1 MNKVKLTEMFSQRLD
16 DIEHLKQSKDFY
28 ELEKQFDVIMK
39 EMGNELLGS
48 LLKSPSAD
56 RRKKSLFEPPMG
68 K

>member
-56 RRKKSLFEPPMG
+56 RRKKSLFAPPMG